1 MMGRLPSC
9 ARGAAFEQSG
19 TQFMKSQ
26 ADSATKPVMVKEV
39 MNTEV
44 VTLGR
49 NEKLSPAE
57 QLMRQNRIRHIP
69 IVDDDGKLSGVITKT
84 DLFRGALLRSLGY
97 GTHAEDKLLNMMA
110 IKEVMSERLHTT
122 TPDTPL
128 SEAAAIMLEHRVG
141 CLPVVDNGELV
152 GILTEGDFLRL
163 ATLE

>member
-1 MMGRLPSC
+1 
-9 ARGAAFEQSG
+9 
-19 TQFMKSQ
+19 MKSQ
-26 ADSATKPVMVKEV
+26 SDSATKPTIVKDV
-39 MNTEV
+39 MNTDV

-49 NEKLSPAE
+49 NDKLSPAE

-69 IVDDDGKLSGVITKT
+69 ILDEDGKLSGVITKT

>member
-1 MMGRLPSC
+1 
-9 ARGAAFEQSG
+9 
-19 TQFMKSQ
+19 
-26 ADSATKPVMVKEV
+26 MVKDV
-39 MNTEV
+39 MNTDV
-44 VTLGR
+44 VTLER
-49 NEKLSPAE
+49 NDKLSPAE

-69 IVDDDGKLSGVITKT
+69 ILDEDGKLSGIITKT

-110 IKEVMSERLHTT
+110 IKEVMSEQLYTT

-128 SEAAAIMLEHRVG
+128 SKAAAIMLEHRVG
-141 CLPVVDNGELV
+141 CLPVVDDGELV

>member
-1 MMGRLPSC
+1 LIDINGK
-9 ARGAAFEQSG
+9 GALG
-19 TQFMKSQ
+19 TNTFYRSPK
-26 ADSATKPVMVKEV
+26 DV
-39 MNTEV
+39 MNTDV

-49 NEKLSPAE
+49 NDKLSPAE

-69 IVDDDGKLSGVITKT
+69 ILDEDGELAGIITKT

-110 IKEVMSERLHTT
+110 IKEVMSEQLYTT

-128 SEAAAIMLEHRVG
+128 SKAAAIMLEHRVG